1 MTDGRSDA
9 LFDSETTTA
18 AQRQLLLAASERR
31 AALEQEQ
38 RAAEH
43 ALLRE
48 AQRQR
53 AIERVLVR
61 EYNRGWQA
69 GVVTGVVSVV
79 TGFAFVTMLRR

>member
-18 AQRQLLLAASERR
+18 AQRQLLQAASDQRR
-31 AALEQEQ
+31 AALEQQ
-38 RAAEH
+38 
-43 ALLRE
+43 
-48 AQRQR
+48 QR
-53 AIERVLVR
+53 AIELVLVR

-79 TGFAFVTMLRR
+79 TGFAFVAMLRR